1 MTAKHKPT
9 AKTRKQT
16 QEMAGYGLPHE
27 QIGGIIGID
36 DKTLRQH
43 YKAELMKG
51 KASAS
56 LAVAKSLFQKAT
68 EDRDMDRSYQKTNS
82 LMVICLFSGVTKK
95 ASLPRIV
102 SRYEP
107 SAGGCPYGAVFASK
121 LADYILQCFYN
132 CTL

>member
-1 MTAKHKPT
+1 
-9 AKTRKQT
+9 
-16 QEMAGYGLPHE
+16 
-27 QIGGIIGID
+27 
-36 DKTLRQH
+36 
-43 YKAELMKG
+43 MKG
-51 KASAS
+51 KSSAS

-68 EDRDMDRSYQKTNS
+68 EDRDTTAMIWWTKTQMGWSERRQENIEEAPP